1 METRGVFAPAT
12 REEARERYEE
22 IGPAAQVIVRETAK
36 AMEFDA
42 DEYAD
47 RVTSAVVETARDATF
62 AELLVVHLAGREE
75 FDAWL
80 ADAEFDPDDVVEL
93 GSEHVDRVAWHPVP
107 FAGVVVAT
115 TFQDG
120 PDAAAST
127 LRRNAFGRVYR
138 DVFADDADGEG
149 AGSDAGGSD
158 ADGADVDG
166 SDADE

>member
-12 REEARERYEE
+12 REEAVERYEE
-22 IGPAAQVIVRETAK
+22 VGPAARVIVRETAK

-42 DEYAD
+42 DEYAE

-62 AELLVVHLAGREE
+62 AELLVVHLADREA

-80 ADAEFDPDDVVEL
+80 AESEFAPDDVVEL
-93 GSEHVDRVAWHPVP
+93 GSDHVDRVAWHPVP
-107 FAGVVVAT
+107 FADAVVAT

-138 DVFADDADGEG
+138 DVLGGPDGDADG
-149 AGSDAGGSD
+149 DAKGD
-158 ADGADVDG
+158 ADGG
-166 SDADE
+166 GPPE

>member
-22 IGPAAQVIVRETAK
+22 VGPAARVIVRETAK

-42 DEYAD
+42 DEYGE
-47 RVTSAVVETARDATF
+47 RVTSAVIETARDATF
-62 AELLVVHLAGREE
+62 AELLAVHLAEREEYREWLAESE
-75 FDAWL
+75 FDA
-80 ADAEFDPDDVVEL
+80 EDVVEL

-107 FAGVVVAT
+107 FADTVVAT

-138 DVFADDADGEG
+138 DVFDDDSG
-149 AGSDAGGSD
+149 AGDGSD
-158 ADGADVDG
+158 ADGSDVDA
-166 SDADE
+166 DADE